1 MLGAGVLKVIAIFAA
16 IELFVIGGL
25 GALAA
30 ARLGFPY
37 AALTPVSSLIYGF
50 TGYFAV
56 RAGGSGA
63 MAGGVVAFVD
73 SVAWAAFSGF
83 GPQPTMPNATV
94 YGKIG
99 VVVFVTLLG
108 ALCGLAGGWFAGHRA
123 TPVGG

>member
-1 MLGAGVLKVIAIFAA
+1 MLDAGVLKVIGIFAA

-25 GALAA
+25 GAVAA

-50 TGYFAV
+50 AGYFAV

-63 MAGGVVAFVD
+63 MAGGVVAFLD
-73 SVAWAAFSGF
+73 SVTWAAFGGF
-83 GPQPTMPNATV
+83 GPQPTMPNATA

-99 VVVFVTLLG
+99 VAVFVTLLG
-108 ALCGLAGGWFAGHRA
+108 TLCGLGGGWFAGRSG
-123 TPVGG
+123 TSVGG